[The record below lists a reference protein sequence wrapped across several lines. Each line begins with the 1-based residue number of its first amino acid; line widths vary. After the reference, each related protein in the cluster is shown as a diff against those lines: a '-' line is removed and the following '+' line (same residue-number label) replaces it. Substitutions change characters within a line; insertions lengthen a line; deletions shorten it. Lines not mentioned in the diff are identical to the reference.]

1 MEDLRALEVAF
12 ATRVYKHISAG
23 MPGVLDVS
31 CYPMPMHTIVQLRPE
46 YEGHAKHVMMK
57 VFSSHLQY
65 NKVCIVVDED
75 VDIHDFQDVWWAVMT
90 RGRIEKDIMI
100 MEGVPGFF
108 RDPAGVYTG
117 RLGIDATKPFDMREN
132 FDRKRVPGL
141 FDVNLKDYFS

>member
-1 MEDLRALEVAF
+1 
-12 ATRVYKHISAG
+12 
-23 MPGVLDVS
+23 
-31 CYPMPMHTIVQLRPE
+31 MHTIVQLRPE
-46 YEGHAKHVMMK
+46 YEGHAKHVIMN
-57 VFSSHLQY
+57 VHVLINDYAYLVVLQMRT
-65 NKVCIVVDED
+65 ED
-75 VDIHDFQDVWWAVMT
+75 LHHDFQDVWWAVMT

-117 RLGIDATKPFDMREN
+117 RLGIDATKPFVMRGN

>member
-1 MEDLRALEVAF
+1 
-12 ATRVYKHISAG
+12 
-23 MPGVLDVS
+23 
-31 CYPMPMHTIVQLRPE
+31 
-46 YEGHAKHVMMK
+46 MMK

-100 MEGVPGFF
+100 LEGVPGFF

-117 RLGIDATKPFDMREN
+117 RLG
-132 FDRKRVPGL
+132 DRCDQAFRYARGFQQETCPGI
-141 FDVNLKDYFS
+141 V